1 VPFDL
6 NDLLAQRRGEGYAL
20 QSSHINAQVPKVL
33 HTIGFDK
40 VFDRAEGAHYWDVD
54 GNRYLDFLAGFGVFA
69 IGRNHPVIRKALH
82 DVLDAGLADM
92 LQFDAP
98 LLPGLLAE
106 ALLARS
112 PGMERVYFCNS
123 GSEAVEAALKFARC
137 ATGRKRI
144 LYCDHAYH
152 GLTAG
157 TLSVNGA
164 DEFRKGFDP
173 LLPDTKVP
181 FGDLDTLEKE
191 LRKGD
196 VAALLIE
203 PIQGKGVNVAPDGFL
218 RDAQVLLRGH
228 GALLIADEV
237 QSGLGRTGRFYAYQY
252 DEVQPDI
259 VTVAKALSGGFVP
272 VGVTLMRPGIFEKV
286 YSSIDRVFVH
296 ASTFM
301 GNALAMTAGLATL
314 QVLGDERLLDNAAA
328 RGDELMAGLRAIAA
342 AQPTIA
348 DVRGRGLMIGIEFR
362 KPPTVRGKAMWSTLN
377 VARKGLFAQM
387 VVVPLF
393 TEHRILT
400 QVAGDHMAVI
410 KLIPPLT
417 ITSDDVQE
425 FLTAFESVMTG
436 AEKPSGLA
444 FDFGKTLVKQALTA
458 RNATAAPS
466 PGAPSGKRS
475 RGKTAGKA
483 DRPVH

>member
-1 VPFDL
+1 LRPPYDDTVAFDIRQ
-6 NDLLAQRRGEGYAL
+6 LLSDRSGEGYSL
-20 QSSHINAQVPKVL
+20 QTDYVNAQVPKML
-33 HTIGFDK
+33 HAIGFDK
-40 VFDRAEGAHYWDVD
+40 QFVRADGAHYWDAD
-54 GNRYLDFLAGFGVFA
+54 GNRYLDMLAGFGVFA
-69 IGRNHPVIRKALH
+69 VGRNHPVVRAALH

-98 LLPGLLAE
+98 LLMGLLAE
-106 ALLARS
+106 ELVKRS

-137 ATGRKRI
+137 ATGKPRI
-144 LYCDHAYH
+144 LFCDHAYH

-164 DEFRKGFDP
+164 AEFRKGFDP
-173 LLPDTKVP
+173 LLPDTKIP
-181 FGDLDTLEKE
+181 FGDLDALDRE

-203 PIQGKGVNVAPDGFL
+203 PIQGKGVNIAPDGFL
-218 RDAQVLLRGH
+218 RDAQVLLKGR

-237 QSGLGRTGRFYAYQY
+237 QSGLGRTGKFYAHHY
-252 DEVQPDI
+252 DDVQPDI
-259 VTVAKALSGGFVP
+259 ITVAKALSGGFVP
-272 VGVTLMRPGIFEKV
+272 VGATLMRPGIFEKV

-314 QVLGDERLLDNAAA
+314 SVLDDEKLVDNAAE
-328 RGDELMAGLRAIAA
+328 RGAELLAGLREIAA
-342 AQPTIA
+342 NQPTIV
-348 DVRGRGLMIGIEFR
+348 DVRGRGLMIGIEFG
-362 KPPTVRGKAMWSTLN
+362 KPTTIRGKAMWQTLN
-377 VARKGLFAQM
+377 AARKGLFAQM

-393 TEHRILT
+393 TEHRVLT

-417 ITSDDVQE
+417 FTSEDVQE
-425 FLTAFESVMTG
+425 FLRAFAAVMETAD
-436 AEKPSGLA
+436 KPSGLA
-444 FDFGKTLVKQALTA
+444 LDFGKTLVKQALN
-458 RNATAAPS
+458 R
-466 PGAPSGKRS
+466 
-475 RGKTAGKA
+475 
-483 DRPVH
+483 